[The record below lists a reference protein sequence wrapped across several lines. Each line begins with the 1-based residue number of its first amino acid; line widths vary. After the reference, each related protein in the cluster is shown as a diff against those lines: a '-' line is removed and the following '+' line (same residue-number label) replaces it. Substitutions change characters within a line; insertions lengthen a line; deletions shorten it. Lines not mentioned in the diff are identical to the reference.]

1 MFENKK
7 LITIVVSLYNEEE
20 GLSHFYSLLLK
31 SLLVI
36 KQYRFELIWVNDGSS
51 DGTGVVI
58 NKAIAENT
66 PSNIEHTVISFSK
79 NFGHEAAMIAGI
91 DNSTGELIICM
102 DGDGQHPPKNI
113 ESILKSFEKGAEI
126 ILMKRAAEEDYSLL
140 KKVLTK
146 SFYKIINMLSSHR
159 FESGSTDFFAISKQV
174 AQVLQENYREK
185 TRFIRGFIQN
195 VGFNKEILPFSAPP
209 RLYGESNY
217 NYYSLL
223 KHALNAV
230 FSFSNTPLRLSII
243 VSLFFVGFTTIF
255 GCYSLYMFLFGKTP
269 PTGYTT
275 IVLFMAFSF
284 SLLFIIITIISVYF
298 EKLIKETRSR
308 PIYIIR
314 KKEKS

>member
-1 MFENKK
+1 MSNDLK
-7 LITIVVSLYNEEE
+7 IISIVVSLYNEEE
-20 GLSHFYSLLLK
+20 GLLHFYSLLLK
-31 SLLVI
+31 SLAEL
-36 KQYRFELIWVNDGSS
+36 KAYQFEILWVNDGSE
-51 DGTGVVI
+51 DKTEQLIKEAVADNTHAHIENTVI
-58 NKAIAENT
+58 N
-66 PSNIEHTVISFSK
+66 FSK

-91 DNSTGELIICM
+91 DNSNGELIICI
-102 DGDGQHPPKNI
+102 DGDGQHPPKDI
-113 ESILKSFEKGAEI
+113 ARILKTFEQGAEV
-126 ILMKRAAEEDYSLL
+126 ILMKRAAEEDYSFI
-140 KKVLTK
+140 KKALTK
-146 SFYKIINMLSSHR
+146 IFYKGINLLSAHK

-174 AQVLQENYREK
+174 AQVLRENYREK

-195 VGFNKEILPFSAPP
+195 VGFNKEILLFSAPS

-217 NYYSLL
+217 SYYSLL

-243 VSLFFVGFTTIF
+243 ISLFFVGFTTIF

-284 SLLFIIITIISVYF
+284 SLLFIIITIISIYF

-308 PIYIIR
+308 PIYIV
-314 KKEKS
+314 KSKEKH